1 MGKIKRYKNIIE
13 KFLSGEQGQRFF
25 NFAYSIGAA
34 VVILGALFK
43 ILHLPGGNAMLCIG
57 MGTEVVMFILTAFD
71 RPEKPYKWENVFP
84 VLATQDPE
92 DRPDFS
98 SGGGGIIINGGTS
111 AERITVSGEQAKRTV
126 GIPENINLSESDT
139 LSLSESIAKMAAASD
154 QLARMAEMTE
164 ATQRYLDQIAS
175 ISEQMAQL
183 RDNTQSLNE
192 VSSTLLESYKAITDN
207 SETISKGSIG
217 YVEQME
223 TLNRNIGGLNT
234 IYEIQLKSISSQLEN
249 IDRVNRGL
257 KDIRDMYEKSAS
269 ESANYCNETERLAH
283 NMKQLNSVYEK
294 MVKALTVNM
303 YRPMGPIDSNEDVS
317 AMEEYRRRTAT
328 NEDNA

>member
-13 KFLSGEQGQRFF
+13 KFLSGEEGQRFF

-57 MGTEVVMFILTAFD
+57 MGTEVIMFVLTAFD

-84 VLATQDPE
+84 VLTSQDPE
-92 DRPDFS
+92 DRPNFN
-98 SGGGGIIINGGTS
+98 SGGGVIINGGSSTG
-111 AERITVSGEQAKRTV
+111 EVIISGEQAKRSA

-139 LSLSESIAKMAAASD
+139 RSLSESIAKMAAASD

-164 ATQRYLDQIAS
+164 ATQRYLDQIAG

-192 VSSTLLESYKAITDN
+192 VSSLLLDSYRAITDN
-207 SETISKGSIG
+207 SETISRSSMG
-217 YVEQME
+217 YVDQME
-223 TLNRNIGGLNT
+223 SLNRNISGLNP

-294 MVKALTVNM
+294 MVNALTVNL
-303 YRPMGPIDSNEDVS
+303 YRPMGGVNGNEEIS
-317 AMEEYRRRTAT
+317 AMEEYRRRTQKD
-328 NEDNA
+328 DNA

>member
-1 MGKIKRYKNIIE
+1 MGKIIRYKNIVE
-13 KFLSGEQGQRFF
+13 KFLSGEKGQRFF

-43 ILHLPGGNAMLCIG
+43 ILHLPGGNALLCIG
-57 MGTEVVMFILTAFD
+57 MGTEVLMFMLTAFD
-71 RPEKPYKWENVFP
+71 RPEKPYKWEEVFP
-84 VLATQDPE
+84 VLASQDPE

-98 SGGGGIIINGGTS
+98 SGSGIIISGGVNTG
-111 AERITVSGEQAKRTV
+111 AAKVTGEEARKAV
-126 GIPENINLSESDT
+126 GIPADINLSESDT

-154 QLARMAEMTE
+154 QLSRMAEMTE
-164 ATQRYLDQIAS
+164 ATQRYLDQIAG

-183 RDNTQSLNE
+183 RNNTQSLNE
-192 VSSTLLESYKAITDN
+192 VSATLLDSYKAITDN
-207 SETISKGSIG
+207 SETISKGSVG

-223 TLNRNIGGLNT
+223 ALNRNISGLNT

-257 KDIRDMYEKSAS
+257 KDIRDMYEKSAA
-269 ESANYCNETERLAH
+269 ESTDYCNETERLAH

-303 YRPMGPIDSNEDVS
+303 YRPMGTADDNGEVS
-317 AMEEYRRRTAT
+317 AMEEYRRRTA
-328 NEDNA
+328 NNDENA

>member
-13 KFLSGEQGQRFF
+13 KFLSGEEGQRFF

-57 MGTEVVMFILTAFD
+57 MGTEVIMFVLTAFD

-84 VLATQDPE
+84 VLTSQDPE
-92 DRPDFS
+92 DRPNFN
-98 SGGGGIIINGGTS
+98 SGGGVIINGGSSTG
-111 AERITVSGEQAKRTV
+111 EVIISGEQAKRSA

-139 LSLSESIAKMAAASD
+139 RSLSESIAKMAAASD

-164 ATQRYLDQIAS
+164 ATQRYLDQIAG

-192 VSSTLLESYKAITDN
+192 VSSLLLDSYRAITDN
-207 SETISKGSIG
+207 SETISRSSMG
-217 YVEQME
+217 YVDQME
-223 TLNRNIGGLNT
+223 SLNRNISGLNT

-294 MVKALTVNM
+294 MVNALTVNL
-303 YRPMGPIDSNEDVS
+303 YRPMGGVNGNEEKS
-317 AMEEYRRRTAT
+317 AIEEYRRRTQKD
-328 NEDNA
+328 DNA

>member
-13 KFLSGEQGQRFF
+13 KFLSGEEGQRFF

-57 MGTEVVMFILTAFD
+57 MGTEVIMFVLTAFD

-84 VLATQDPE
+84 VLTSQDPE
-92 DRPDFS
+92 DRPNFN
-98 SGGGGIIINGGTS
+98 SGGGVIINGGSSTG
-111 AERITVSGEQAKRTV
+111 EVIISGEQAKRSA

-139 LSLSESIAKMAAASD
+139 RSLSESIAKMAAASD

-164 ATQRYLDQIAS
+164 ATQRYLDQIAG

-192 VSSTLLESYKAITDN
+192 VSSLLLDSYRAITDN
-207 SETISKGSIG
+207 SETISRSSMG
-217 YVEQME
+217 YVDQME
-223 TLNRNIGGLNT
+223 SLNRNISGLNT

-269 ESANYCNETERLAH
+269 ESADYCNETERLAH

-294 MVKALTVNM
+294 MVNALTVNL
-303 YRPMGPIDSNEDVS
+303 YRPMGGVNGNEEIS
-317 AMEEYRRRTAT
+317 AMEEYRRRTQKD
-328 NEDNA
+328 DNA

>member
-13 KFLSGEQGQRFF
+13 KFLSGEEGQRFF

-57 MGTEVVMFILTAFD
+57 MGTEVIMFVLTAFD

-84 VLATQDPE
+84 VLTSQDPE
-92 DRPDFS
+92 DRPNFN
-98 SGGGGIIINGGTS
+98 SGGGVIINGGSSTG
-111 AERITVSGEQAKRTV
+111 EVIISGEQAKRSA

-139 LSLSESIAKMAAASD
+139 RSLSESIAKMAAASD

-164 ATQRYLDQIAS
+164 ATQRYLDQIAG

-192 VSSTLLESYKAITDN
+192 VSSLLLNSYRAITDN
-207 SETISKGSIG
+207 SETISRSSMG
-217 YVEQME
+217 YVDQME
-223 TLNRNIGGLNT
+223 SLNRNISGLNT

-294 MVKALTVNM
+294 MVNALTVNL
-303 YRPMGPIDSNEDVS
+303 YRPMGGVNGNEEIS
-317 AMEEYRRRTAT
+317 AMEEYRRRTQKD
-328 NEDNA
+328 DNA